1 MQKKVETRATWG
13 TLSRLVAAAS
23 LIWIPL
29 SMGASAQEPSQEPDR
44 PVAAPVVP
52 QQVRY
57 AGKLAMRVGQTIQAE
72 FRIYAAQEGGE
83 PLWSETQQFPVAADG
98 SYSILLGSASQA
110 GLPQSVFAGGAAR
123 WLAVSI
129 ERAPEQER
137 VLLSSVP
144 YAMKS
149 ADAESL
155 SGHAAS
161 DFVTQ
166 EQLAALAAVVPT
178 GQPTQPVGAPGTEFQ
193 PLTSGPISGSGT
205 IGNLAVF
212 TGANTIGNS
221 DIVQVGSKIG
231 LNVASPAALLDVGGT
246 ATVRGTL
253 DLPALNTATTTSGY
267 NSNSLELGSS
277 AWSTTAAGPVAQNFF
292 LENLATGNNT
302 ASPAAKIDLLFAS
315 GTGNPAATGLS
326 FSSNGLINFAAGQTF
341 PGASTIT
348 TISTA
353 SPLTGGGSTGPV
365 TLALSLPTLE
375 ASLDAVYPQL
385 AIGNNFHASQTI
397 TGSLTTTVAVNTAAL
412 NSTTASI
419 EGLTTAI
426 GGINVGNSVQMHQ
439 INLATPTTPY
449 NSPFFQFIGSAY
461 NSTLAAAENETFA
474 WQTIVTG
481 NNTASPSAHLQ
492 LLSGSG
498 ATQTPTGLTIA
509 KNGNITFAPSQ
520 TFPGGPGS
528 GTISGITTS
537 SPLTGSG
544 TTGSVALALNENT
557 LTSDITPTLE
567 TTFNSIYPQLTFS
580 NTFTTGQIIEGASV
594 ISGTNISG
602 PMLQVTNSGDSFSSG
617 ISVSN
622 GGQYGIGLVASSSSD
637 GDGIEGFGTQTAG
650 SIGVLGALSNSNGFS
665 NSFFLLESDDGLDS
679 GIWADGANG
688 QEAAL
693 IATADDLSA
702 GIFFNDSS
710 ASSTIVVLNNF
721 SGGPTGNIASGI
733 GTVLRAGGPGG
744 TCGINQTGN
753 LSCTGQVKT
762 LVSTKDG
769 ARQLE
774 TYSVQSSENWVEDY
788 GSGQLQ
794 NGSASIQIEPA
805 FAQTVNT
812 GVEFHV
818 FLTPGGDCKGLYVTN
833 KTAGSF
839 EVHELGG
846 GASTIPFDYKIVAK
860 RNGLETQRLSDVTE
874 RMHSESE
881 AARLKTLD
889 HPLPHNRLIQPH
901 PRTTAA
907 VTKKQ

>member
-1 MQKKVETRATWG
+1 
-13 TLSRLVAAAS
+13 
-23 LIWIPL
+23 
-29 SMGASAQEPSQEPDR
+29 
-44 PVAAPVVP
+44 
-52 QQVRY
+52 
-57 AGKLAMRVGQTIQAE
+57 
-72 FRIYAAQEGGE
+72 
-83 PLWSETQQFPVAADG
+83 
-98 SYSILLGSASQA
+98 
-110 GLPQSVFAGGAAR
+110 
-123 WLAVSI
+123 
-129 ERAPEQER
+129 
-137 VLLSSVP
+137 
-144 YAMKS
+144 
-149 ADAESL
+149 
-155 SGHAAS
+155 
-161 DFVTQ
+161 
-166 EQLAALAAVVPT
+166 
-178 GQPTQPVGAPGTEFQ
+178 
-193 PLTSGPISGSGT
+193 
-205 IGNLAVF
+205 
-212 TGANTIGNS
+212 
-221 DIVQVGSKIG
+221 
-231 LNVASPAALLDVGGT
+231 
-246 ATVRGTL
+246 
-253 DLPALNTATTTSGY
+253 
-267 NSNSLELGSS
+267 
-277 AWSTTAAGPVAQNFF
+277 
-292 LENLATGNNT
+292 
-302 ASPAAKIDLLFAS
+302 
-315 GTGNPAATGLS
+315 
-326 FSSNGLINFAAGQTF
+326 
-341 PGASTIT
+341 
-348 TISTA
+348 
-353 SPLTGGGSTGPV
+353 
-365 TLALSLPTLE
+365 
-375 ASLDAVYPQL
+375 
-385 AIGNNFHASQTI
+385 
-397 TGSLTTTVAVNTAAL
+397 
-412 NSTTASI
+412 
-419 EGLTTAI
+419 
-426 GGINVGNSVQMHQ
+426 MHQ

-557 LTSDITPTLE
+557 LTSDLTPTLA
-567 TTFNSIYPQLTFS
+567 TTFTSIYPRLTFS

-622 GGQYGIGLVASSSSD
+622 GGQYGIGLIASASND

-721 SGGPTGNIASGI
+721 SGGPLGNVAGGI
-733 GTVLRAGGPGG
+733 GTALRAGGPGG
-744 TCGINQTGN
+744 ICGINQTGN

-818 FLTPGGDCKGLYVTN
+818 FLTPG
-833 KTAGSF
+833 
-839 EVHELGG
+839 
-846 GASTIPFDYKIVAK
+846 
-860 RNGLETQRLSDVTE
+860 
-874 RMHSESE
+874 
-881 AARLKTLD
+881 
-889 HPLPHNRLIQPH
+889 
-901 PRTTAA
+901 
-907 VTKKQ
+907 